1 MGTVAKRS
9 ETAAETINFRV
20 PPARKALIDQAAM
33 ALGKTRTEFMLEAL
47 SEKAREVLAD
57 QTRFQVDQRQLA
69 DFNRLLAEPISDA
82 AIRML
87 LRKAPWER

>member
-20 PPARKALIDQAAM
+20 PRAKKALIDQAAT
-33 ALGKTRTEFMLEAL
+33 ALGKKRTEFMLDAL

-69 DFNRLLAEPISDA
+69 EFNRLLEEPISDA